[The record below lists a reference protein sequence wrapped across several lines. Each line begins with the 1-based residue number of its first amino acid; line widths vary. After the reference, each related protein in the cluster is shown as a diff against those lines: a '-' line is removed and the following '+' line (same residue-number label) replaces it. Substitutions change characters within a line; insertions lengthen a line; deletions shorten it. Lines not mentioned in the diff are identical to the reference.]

1 MLLNSYDPEN
11 MSYPTNMFYSPRN
24 LLKRE
29 ALRFDPDIQFLLRTI
44 WKASDVDESG
54 GIDRIE

>member
-1 MLLNSYDPEN
+1 
-11 MSYPTNMFYSPRN
+11 MSYPTNMFYAPRN

-44 WKASDVDESG
+44 WKASDVDDSG